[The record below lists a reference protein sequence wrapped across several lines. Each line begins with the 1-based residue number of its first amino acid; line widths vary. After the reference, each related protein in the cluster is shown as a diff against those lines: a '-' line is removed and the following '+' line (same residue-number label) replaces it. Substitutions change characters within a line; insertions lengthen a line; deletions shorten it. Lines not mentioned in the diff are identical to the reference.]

1 MKRHIAA
8 GLAVLLIISALGGCG
23 LGDKISKI
31 REEFQQDAE
40 TEEKAELE
48 VPEVVILPDGAA
60 ALESVDAEASAGIT
74 GETKTV
80 TLYFTDETGE
90 SLIAEKREI
99 AKVEGIARAAIEAL
113 LEGPQNLELKPAIPT
128 GTRLMDINIKEDG
141 LAIVDFS
148 SELIENLENSSKKEK
163 MAVYSIVNTLTEF
176 PTVNRVEIRVAGK
189 TVKTLKG
196 KVKLDQDLF
205 RDETLIKKQQ

>member
-1 MKRHIAA
+1 MKKYIAIS
-8 GLAVLLIISALGGCG
+8 LVVLLSITVLGGCG
-23 LGDKISKI
+23 LGDKISKL
-31 REEFQQDAE
+31 REEFRQNGNVQ
-40 TEEKAELE
+40 EEEPSLE
-48 VPEVVILPDGAA
+48 VPEVVIMPDGTTT
-60 ALESVDAEASAGIT
+60 LEPINSEVLNEKEGK
-74 GETKTV
+74 TKTV

-90 SLIAEKREI
+90 QLVAEKREI
-99 AKVEGIARAAIEAL
+99 AKVEGIARASIEAL
-113 LEGPQNLELKPAIPT
+113 LEGPNNQDLLPAIPT

-148 SELIENLENSSKKEK
+148 SELVDNLENSSKKEK

-176 PTVNRVEIRVAGK
+176 PTVDRVEIRVAGK

-205 RDETLIKKQQ
+205 RDETIIKNK